1 MNFQGD
7 QARNH
12 SAGVS
17 HPAGFAERPARARRG
32 WRVRSF
38 AHYAL
43 PLVASL
49 WLCGWV
55 SMALGQAQG
64 TLVSNTGQSA
74 SAGSSPI
81 FALQS
86 YGMQFTTGSSATSW
100 TLASIQ
106 LDVHAWSSGVTPT
119 VSLYGASGQLPGS
132 LIATLTNPDRGT
144 GLKSFAAPTG
154 STVTLQA
161 STTYTILVES
171 ASYSF
176 NGFSLK
182 HTANAAEDSGGAT
195 GWQIS
200 DARLSKSGGTWS
212 VSTSNLKFRLAVLG
226 TPDSSDATLSAL
238 TLADSN
244 GASIGL
250 DPAFAAGTTSYTAEV
265 GHSVST
271 VTVTSVAAFSGDT
284 VAITNDDDTTSPATA
299 DLALVVGANTVT
311 VTVTAQGANTTKTYT
326 VAITRAPAP
335 PAPPDPTLVPHALVS
350 NAGQTTASG
359 GTPVLDIQSVAMQFS
374 TGSSANRWSL
384 ESIRLQVYGWQSSVT
399 PSVSLHQASGQQPG
413 TKIATLTNSASGTG
427 SKAFSAPSGQGIR
440 LQANMTY
447 SVVIEVASSIYNGFV
462 LSHTDS
468 AAEDAGGT
476 SGWEIS
482 DNLLTNPGTGWTVS
496 TSGKK
501 LQFAVVGT
509 VDSDDATLSA
519 LALEDADSAAIDLQP
534 AFEAGTTEYTA
545 SVANSVSAITVTA
558 ATSHTDATMSIADDD
573 DDATPGTAELSL
585 DVGANAVSVT
595 VTAEDGVAPATYTVT
610 VTRAPAVQ
618 APATPGSQTL
628 ISNLG
633 QTPHSSLELHKEQR
647 RAGIQFRTGDSA
659 TAWTLSAIQ
668 LQVTTW
674 HPDVAPTVKLR
685 RQTDQWPGTI
695 IATLQNPSPGTGSKA
710 FAAPAG
716 LKLEPDT
723 TYSVVV
729 AAGVRQGRFNLGTT
743 RSNDD
748 DSGGAAGWRIGNR
761 SRVDQSGSWSEIR
774 PSLSVAVQG
783 AAVPD
788 GEAPGGLTGW
798 FALTPREHD
807 GSGEFA
813 LRVGFSDSIDASRRA
828 MREHA
833 VQVSGGQVTSAT
845 RVQRRR
851 DLWDVKIRPT
861 GLDAVTVTLEGGS
874 ACSSAAEV
882 CTADGRSLAAALML
896 TVPGP
901 LALAVADAE
910 AREGVDPAVVFTVS
924 LTRASTRS
932 VTVDYATTDGTASAG
947 EDYTATSGTLT
958 FEAGTVEQTVSVPVL
973 DDASDEGEE
982 TFTLTLSNPT
992 GAVLADAE
1000 ATGTIANSDPM
1011 PMAWIARFGRTLA
1024 AQTVDAIGHRFE
1036 GVNRSRIVVGGM
1048 ALDSMGTAGQVPRD
1062 RESMRNAGF
1071 ANADRHRNA
1080 AVGRGVE
1087 ARELLLGSEFQLNS
1101 GDGDGAPAWTAWGR
1115 IAAQGFEASQDDVA
1129 LEGDVTTTFLG
1140 ADFTRASWVAGL
1152 AISVSDAEG
1161 SFELFDDDSRV
1172 DKGEIES
1179 RLAGFYP
1186 YVGFSPT
1193 ERLHVWALVGYGTG
1207 DLTLTELAGA
1217 NGQRPQDVKKET
1229 DLSMR
1234 MGAIGA
1240 KGKVLSAGES
1250 GGIDIALKSDAFWV
1264 RMKSDAVESATV
1276 GRMEAA
1282 TGDATRLR
1290 LTLEGS
1296 REFAADSGGTF
1307 TPSAEVGLRQDGGD
1321 AETGA
1326 GMEIGTRLRYTRPG
1340 VTLEGAVRGL
1350 VAHESSDYEEW
1361 GASAALRI
1369 DPGDSGEGL
1378 SLAAAP
1384 AIGTP
1389 TSGVERLWL
1398 LSDAGS
1404 LAPEGDFRARR
1415 RFEAE
1420 LGYGFRLAGTSG
1432 VMTPYSGISIA
1443 NGGSRAYRTGARWV
1457 LGSDATLWL
1466 EAGHEVASGN
1476 DASASSFM
1484 LRTELRW

>member
-1 MNFQGD
+1 MISEGE
-7 QARNH
+7 QAWNH
-12 SAGVS
+12 STGVPR
-17 HPAGFAERPARARRG
+17 PAGFAERPARARRG
-32 WRVRSF
+32 RRLRRF
-38 AHYAL
+38 AQHAL
-43 PLVASL
+43 PVVASL

-55 SMALGQAQG
+55 SMALGQEQS

-100 TLASIQ
+100 TLASIP

-171 ASYSF
+171 ASFSF

-182 HTANAAEDSGGAT
+182 HTAHAAEDSGGAT

-212 VSTSNLKFRLAVLG
+212 VSTSNLKLRLAVLG

-250 DPAFAAGTTSYTAEV
+250 DPAFAAGTTGYTAEV
-265 GHSVST
+265 SHSVST
-271 VTVTSVAAFSGDT
+271 VTVTTVMAFSGDT

-311 VTVTAQGANTTKTYT
+311 VTVTAQGTTTTKTYT
-326 VAITRAPAP
+326 VAITRA

-350 NAGQTTASG
+350 NAGQTRASG
-359 GTPVLDIQSVAMQFS
+359 ATPVLDIQSVAMQFS
-374 TGSSANRWSL
+374 TGDSANRWSL
-384 ESIRLQVYGWQSSVT
+384 ESIRLEVHGWQSGVT

-413 TKIATLTNSASGTG
+413 TRIATLTNPASGTG
-427 SKAFSAPSGQGIR
+427 SQAFSVPSDQGIR
-440 LQANMTY
+440 LQANTTY
-447 SVVIEVASSIYNGFV
+447 TVVIAVASSIFNGFT

-468 AAEDAGGT
+468 ATEDAGGA

-482 DNLLTNPGTGWTVS
+482 DNLLTNPGTGWMVS
-496 TSGKK
+496 TNSRK

-509 VDSDDATLSA
+509 VDSDDATLSALA

-558 ATSHTDATMSIADDD
+558 ASSHTDATMSIADDD

-585 DVGANAVSVT
+585 VVGANAVSVT
-595 VTAEDGVAPATYTVT
+595 VMAEDGVAIGTYTVT

-618 APATPGSQTL
+618 VPATPGSQTL

-633 QTPHSSLELHKEQR
+633 QTPHFPLELHKEQR

-695 IATLQNPSPGTGSKA
+695 IATLRNPSPGTGSKA

-743 RSNDD
+743 RSDDD

-761 SRVDQSGSWSEIR
+761 SWVDQSGSWSEIR

-798 FALTPREHD
+798 FALRPREHD
-807 GSGEFA
+807 GSGEFTV
-813 LRVGFSDSIDASRRA
+813 RVGFSDPIGASRRA
-828 MREHA
+828 MRENA
-833 VQVSGGQVTSAT
+833 VQVSGGQVTSAK
-845 RVQRRR
+845 RVQGRR

-861 GLDAVTVTLEGGS
+861 GLDAVTVTLAGGS
-874 ACSSAAEV
+874 VCGSAEVV
-882 CTADGRSLAAALML
+882 CTADGRSLAAALTL

-910 AREGVDPAVVFTVS
+910 AQEGVDAAVVFTVS
-924 LTRASTRS
+924 LTRASSRS
-932 VTVDYATTDGTASAG
+932 VTVDYATADGTASAG
-947 EDYTATSGTLT
+947 EDYAATSGTLT
-958 FEAGTVEQTVSVPVL
+958 FEAGTVAQTVSVPVL

-982 TFTLTLSNPT
+982 TFTLTLSSPT
-992 GAVLADAE
+992 GAVLADAV

-1024 AQTVDAIGHRFE
+1024 AQTVDAIGDRFE

-1048 ALDSMGTAGQVPRD
+1048 ALDSMGTAGQMPRY

-1080 AVGRGVE
+1080 AVGRSVE
-1087 ARELLLGSEFQLNS
+1087 ARELLRGSEFQLSS

-1115 IAAQGFEASQDDVA
+1115 IAAQGFEATQDDVA

-1140 ADFTRASWVAGL
+1140 ADFTAASWVAGL
-1152 AISVSDAEG
+1152 AISVSGTEG
-1161 SFELFDDDSRV
+1161 SFELFDDDSSV

-1193 ERLHVWALVGYGTG
+1193 EQLHVWALIGYGTG

-1250 GGIDIALKSDAFWV
+1250 GGFDIALKSDAFWV
-1264 RMKSDAVESATV
+1264 RMKSDAVESARL

-1296 REFAADSGGTF
+1296 REFATESGGTF

-1384 AIGTP
+1384 AIGAP

-1398 LSDAGS
+1398 LSDAGG
-1404 LAPEGDFRARR
+1404 LAPEEDFSARR

-1432 VMTPYSGISIA
+1432 VLTPYTGISIA

-1466 EAGHEVASGN
+1466 EAGQEVGSGN
-1476 DASASSFM
+1476 DAPASSFT

>member
-1 MNFQGD
+1 MISRDD
-7 QARNH
+7 QAWNH
-12 SAGVS
+12 STGVL

-32 WRVRSF
+32 RRLRSL
-38 AHYAL
+38 AQHAL
-43 PLVASL
+43 PLVAVL

-55 SMALGQAQG
+55 SMALGQEQR
-64 TLVSNTGQSA
+64 TLVSNTGQTA

-106 LDVHAWSSGVTPT
+106 LDVNARTSGVTPT
-119 VSLYGASGQLPGS
+119 VSLYGASGQLPTS
-132 LIATLTNPDRGT
+132 RIATLTNPDRGT

-171 ASYSF
+171 ASFSF

-182 HTANAAEDSGGAT
+182 HTTNAAEDSGGAA

-212 VSTSNLKFRLAVLG
+212 VSTSNLKLRLAVLG

-238 TLADSN
+238 TLADSD
-244 GASIGL
+244 GVAIGL
-250 DPAFAAGTTSYTAEV
+250 DPAFAAGTTGYTAEV
-265 GHSVST
+265 GHTVST
-271 VTVTSVAAFSGDT
+271 VTVTADTAFSGDT
-284 VAITNDDDTTSPATA
+284 VVITNDDDTTSPATA

-311 VTVTAQGANTTKTYT
+311 VTVTAPGTTTTKTYT
-326 VAITRAPAP
+326 VSITRA

-350 NAGQTTASG
+350 NVGQTTASG
-359 GTPVLDIQSVAMQFS
+359 ATPVLDIQSVAMQFS
-374 TGSSANRWSL
+374 TGDSANRWSL
-384 ESIRLQVYGWQSSVT
+384 ESIRLEVHGWQSSVT

-413 TKIATLTNSASGTG
+413 TSIATLTNPASGTG
-427 SKAFSAPSGQGIR
+427 SKAFSVPSGQGIR
-440 LQANMTY
+440 LQANTTY
-447 SVVIEVASSIYNGFV
+447 TVVIEVASSIFNGFT
-462 LSHTDS
+462 LSRTDNS
-468 AAEDAGGT
+468 AEDAGGA

-482 DNLLTNPGTGWTVS
+482 DSMLTNPGTGWIVS

-509 VDSDDATLSA
+509 VVSDDATLSA
-519 LALEDADSAAIDLQP
+519 LALEDADSVAIDLQP

-558 ATSHTDATMSIADDD
+558 ATSHTEATLSIADDD

-585 DVGANAVSVT
+585 DVGENTVSVT
-595 VTAEDGVAPATYTVT
+595 VTAEDGVATATYTAT

-674 HPDVAPTVKLR
+674 HPGVAPTVKLR

-723 TYSVVV
+723 TYSVVA

-761 SRVDQSGSWSEIR
+761 SQVDQSGSWSEIR

-798 FALTPREHD
+798 FALRPREHD
-807 GSGEFA
+807 GSGEFT
-813 LRVGFSDSIDASRRA
+813 LRLGFSDAIDASRRA

-845 RVQRRR
+845 RVQQRR

-882 CTADGRSLAAALML
+882 CTADGRSLAAALTL

-910 AREGVDPAVVFTVS
+910 AREGVNPAVVFTVS

-992 GAVLADAE
+992 GAILADAE
-1000 ATGTIANSDPM
+1000 ATGTIANSDTM

-1048 ALDSMGTAGQVPRD
+1048 ALDSMGTAVHVPRN

-1115 IAAQGFEASQDDVA
+1115 IAAQGFEATQDDVA

-1140 ADFTRASWVAGL
+1140 ADFTAASWVAGL
-1152 AISVSDAEG
+1152 AISVSGAEG
-1161 SFELFDDDSRV
+1161 SFELFNDDSSV

-1193 ERLHVWALVGYGTG
+1193 EQLHVWALVGYGTG

-1326 GMEIGTRLRYTRPG
+1326 GMEIGARLRYTRPG

-1361 GASAALRI
+1361 GASAAVRI
-1369 DPGDSGEGL
+1369 DPGDAGEGL

-1384 AIGTP
+1384 AIGAP

-1420 LGYGFRLAGTSG
+1420 LGYGFRPAGTIG
-1432 VMTPYSGISIA
+1432 VVTPYTGVSIA
-1443 NGGSRAYRTGARWV
+1443 NGGSRTYRTGARWV

-1466 EAGHEVASGN
+1466 EAGHDVGSGN
-1476 DASASSFM
+1476 DASASSVT